1 MSNMAVL
8 CATGY
13 LGRDSELKFTG
24 TGEPMLKFSVGVS
37 TGWGEKKVTTWYNCV
52 WFSKQAEKMAQY
64 MLKGQPVAI
73 SGEPSLRNYTTDAGV
88 KGSSLEVRVNSV
100 SLISSR
106 QDQQPAQPAKS
117 QAAQDAENAF
127 GGEASDDEESSNIPF

>member
-64 MLKGQPVAI
+64 MLKGQSVAI

-88 KGSSLEVRVNSV
+88 KGSSLEVRINSV
-100 SLISSR
+100 TLIGNK
-106 QDQQPAQPAKS
+106 QDAQPAKS
-117 QAAQDAENAF
+117 QAAQEAQNAF
-127 GGEASDDEESSNIPF
+127 GGEASDDEDSATPF